1 MKTLSSID
9 LLEAAAYA
17 LVSERCR
24 SSYLHDIRGG
34 LQALHG
40 AIELLVRA
48 AKIPGNSAI
57 ADKAAGLARS
67 ALLNHEKSLFE
78 LVDQITPRQASATPV
93 NVGEM
98 VGDVLRFV
106 RNDAAGK
113 SITLRFQESEELH
126 VLAQAHKFRLLVLG
140 LSITLTDGLAAG
152 AIVHVKVTRSGA
164 NAVIEFSSIVPC
176 ASIPRPEELWHSAA
190 VPPSPSELLLS
201 LTRVWASANGGTL
214 ELSAESHSSNA
225 VRLYYPLRE

>member
-1 MKTLSSID
+1 MKPISSID

-17 LVSERCR
+17 LISERCR

-40 AIELLVRA
+40 AVELLVRA
-48 AKIPGNSAI
+48 AKIPGNSAV

-67 ALLNHEKSLFE
+67 AMLNHEKSLIE
-78 LVDQITPRQASATPV
+78 LMDQITPRQESATAV

-113 SITLRFQESEELH
+113 SISLRLQAAEELH
-126 VLAQAHKFRLLVLG
+126 VLAEAHKFRMLVLG

-152 AIVHVKVTRSGA
+152 AVVDVKVTRSRA
-164 NAVIEFSSIVPC
+164 NAVIEFSSIIPC
-176 ASIPRPEELWHSAA
+176 NSIPRPEELWHSAP
-190 VPPSPSELLLS
+190 VPPSPSDLLLS
-201 LTRVWASANGGTL
+201 LTQVWAFANGGSV
-214 ELSAESHSSNA
+214 ELSADSQASNA
-225 VRLYYPLRE
+225 MRLYYPLRA